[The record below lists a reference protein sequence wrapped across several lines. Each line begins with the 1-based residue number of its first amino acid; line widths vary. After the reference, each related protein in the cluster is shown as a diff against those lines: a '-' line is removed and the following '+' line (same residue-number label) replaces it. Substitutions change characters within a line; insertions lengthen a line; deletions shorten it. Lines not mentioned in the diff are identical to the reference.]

1 MAADSPSCFG
11 RRAFAAVALL
21 CVLVLAA
28 APVVEVVHKHN
39 GASRD
44 CSICHVAHI
53 APNTATSPTIVS
65 HQPEESVLAVLTVEH
80 RPFFLTENI
89 SVRPPPHS

>member
-1 MAADSPSCFG
+1 MAVDSPSWFS

-28 APVVEVVHKHN
+28 SPVVEAVHKHS

-53 APNTATSPTIVS
+53 APNTAAAPIPVS
-65 HQPEESVLAVLTVEH
+65 QRPQESILSALTVEH
-80 RPFFLTENI
+80 RPFFLTQNI
-89 SVRPPPHS
+89 CVRPPPQS

>member
-1 MAADSPSCFG
+1 LFG
-11 RRAFAAVALL
+11 RGTIAAVALL
-21 CVLVLAA
+21 CVLVLAFA
-28 APVVEVVHKHN
+28 SLGEVVHRHN

-53 APNTATSPTIVS
+53 APNTAATPTVVS
-65 HQPEESVLAVLTVEH
+65 DQFEESILAGLTVEH

-89 SVRPPPHS
+89 SIRPPPHS

>member
-1 MAADSPSCFG
+1 MALDSPSWFS

-28 APVVEVVHKHN
+28 SPIVEVVHKHS

-53 APNTATSPTIVS
+53 APNTAAAPTFVS
-65 HQPEESVLAVLTVEH
+65 HQPQESIFSALTVEH

-89 SVRPPPHS
+89 SVRPPPQS